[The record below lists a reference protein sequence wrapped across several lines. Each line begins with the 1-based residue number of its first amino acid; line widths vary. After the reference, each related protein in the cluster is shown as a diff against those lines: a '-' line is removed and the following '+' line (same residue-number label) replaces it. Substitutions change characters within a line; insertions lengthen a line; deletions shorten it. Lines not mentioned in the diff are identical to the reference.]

1 MSSLSWADAP
11 PAPAVITVCSDS
23 GRHCAT
29 SDLLAHKTRLIDRA
43 SGAVL
48 WSLDQAPRYF
58 FVSNDGRTI
67 VVLSDFANGAPLDAS
82 PSYELFALY
91 RNGSLLRSV
100 RIADHF
106 SSPSELH
113 ATGSDLLWGY
123 FERVDSR
130 NNAVFSLVNGTTAA
144 YNLGSGARVAR

>member
-1 MSSLSWADAP
+1 VADAQ
-11 PAPAVITVCSDS
+11 SD
-23 GRHCAT
+23 AT
-29 SDLLAHKTRLIDRA
+29 AT
-43 SGAVL
+43 
-48 WSLDQAPRYF
+48 
-58 FVSNDGRTI
+58 
-67 VVLSDFANGAPLDAS
+67 
-82 PSYELFALY
+82 YELFALY

-100 RIADHF
+100 RIADLV

-130 NNAVFSLVNGTTAA
+130 NNVVFSLVNGQTAV